1 MSNGTQGRGTKVA
14 RLIDE
19 YDLSGM
25 GARLEAAWT
34 GASGERTSL
43 RDLADEHYGAPILEP
58 LGTYRPTTSDARAR
72 RPTTELA

>member
-1 MSNGTQGRGTKVA
+1 MGIES
-14 RLIDE
+14 IDI
-19 YDLSGM
+19 
-25 GARLEAAWT
+25 A
-34 GASGERTSL
+34 L

>member
-1 MSNGTQGRGTKVA
+1 MGPRSTRMGIES
-14 RLIDE
+14 IDI
-19 YDLSGM
+19 
-25 GARLEAAWT
+25 A
-34 GASGERTSL
+34 L